1 MNRNLISIIII
12 VLAAM
17 FFVWRFWPAPAGQD
31 VKISPSSAQGR
42 ALELV
47 ARLKAIE
54 IDTSFLD
61 DSEFLGLENFP
72 KPSFDGL
79 TRGRPNPF
87 LPIAAPSIP
96 STRSPSRR

>member
-12 VLAAM
+12 ILAAA
-17 FFVWRFWPAPAGQD
+17 FFVWRFWPAPAGKD

-47 ARLKAIE
+47 ARLRAIE

-61 DSEFLGLENFP
+61 DPEFLGLEAFP

-79 TRGRPNPF
+79 TRGKPNPF
-87 LPIAAPSIP
+87 LQAVAPQTP
-96 STRSPSRR
+96 STKSPSRK